1 MTNPTKPRPAEPRVH
16 IANRSNF
23 FLLSSIYSA
32 SFSFFCFLRLPALR
46 FVFPWNTEKSM
57 HISAGAGAIVNEN
70 GTNSRLGRTWKK
82 SKKSSRR
89 PPNVGALPRSRWGSS
104 MCIGRAS
111 FLGLDS
117 ERESVGA
124 SASWRE
130 LWTRFPIW
138 SRFVC
143 TLPSLR
149 AFPVFLIRRLGRYN
163 NFPRLLALGGE
174 TCSNALEACTV
185 VSGLLG
191 STARYRGW
199 RGTGRTN
206 GKTNRL
212 HVRLLCD
219 APVVHNLIIPG
230 RAVDILLF
238 LGYNEW
244 NSLTKR

>member
-1 MTNPTKPRPAEPRVH
+1 MITNCTFQVTSEEAKQGL
-16 IANRSNF
+16 RS
-23 FLLSSIYSA
+23 YG
-32 SFSFFCFLRLPALR
+32 
-46 FVFPWNTEKSM
+46 EM
-57 HISAGAGAIVNEN
+57 
-70 GTNSRLGRTWKK
+70 
-82 SKKSSRR
+82 
-89 PPNVGALPRSRWGSS
+89 
-104 MCIGRAS
+104 
-111 FLGLDS
+111 
-117 ERESVGA
+117 
-124 SASWRE
+124 
-130 LWTRFPIW
+130 
-138 SRFVC
+138 
-143 TLPSLR
+143 
-149 AFPVFLIRRLGRYN
+149 RLGRYN

-244 NSLTKR
+244 NSLTKRSPFSRFCKSARSKCKARL